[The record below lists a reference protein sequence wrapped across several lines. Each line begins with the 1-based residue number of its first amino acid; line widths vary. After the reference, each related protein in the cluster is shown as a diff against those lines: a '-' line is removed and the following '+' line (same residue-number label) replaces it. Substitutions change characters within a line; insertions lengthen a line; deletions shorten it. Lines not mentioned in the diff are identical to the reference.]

1 MALQPGEIIDG
12 KYRIIREL
20 GSGSM
25 GAVYEGENVRIRRRV
40 AIKVLLPAVAKKGD
54 VVKRF
59 EREAQAA
66 GRIGSEHIVE
76 VLDLGTLADGGFYM
90 VMEFLEGTTL
100 GDRIKKKGRLEPR
113 ELVPIV
119 QQLLYGLEMAHEAR
133 IIHRDL
139 KPDNI
144 FLVREHAGQKDFV
157 KILDFG
163 VSKFNP
169 LTDDDGMSMTRT
181 GTVMGTPFYMAP
193 EQAKGSKDVDH
204 RSDLYSVGVILYQ
217 AVTGQ
222 VPFHAGTFNELIFKI
237 VLEQPPPPESYVPD
251 LDPAFGRLIR
261 RAMSRDPDQ
270 RFATSS
276 EFAQAL
282 SVWLHTGRADGAEHP
297 PPPEVGDEPL
307 DGMSTRVANP
317 DPEAG
322 RMTAIVQPKGPG
334 TEIMDPGDAPLGG
347 GTEMMDP
354 PSRLPPPSR
363 RRPPPRPKTAP
374 LPQVS
379 GPGTIP
385 MAKPPPSSLRMPGA
399 VPVPEGHD
407 PALWSG
413 EGQSEVAVPPPPGM
427 PLGMTPTPPP
437 EAMQKITDRPLSPNM
452 PTPVGRRSPYYEA
465 NYEEE
470 PVVAGVPR
478 RSNNRAVAWVV
489 GGVIAAGLAAAAFAV
504 VTVDDGSTDDA
515 AQAAESPAP
524 TEEESTTPEPA
535 LDLDADDGAVATT
548 DESDTSPTPEEDEP
562 GDDDETEAA
571 SDAGDAGD
579 AGDDEPVSTKPA
591 PAPTKVA
598 ARPTP
603 RPAPVAPR
611 PSPKT
616 APAPAPAP
624 KPTTNPKPGPKPTT
638 GRKIKTEL

>member
-100 GDRIKKKGRLEPR
+100 GDRIKKKGRLHPR

-119 QQLLYGLEMAHEAR
+119 QQLLFGLEMAHEAR
-133 IIHRDL
+133 IVHRDL

-144 FLVREHAGQKDFV
+144 FLVREYSGQKDFV

-193 EQAKGSKDVDH
+193 EQAKGAKDVDH

-261 RAMSRDPDQ
+261 RAMARDPDQ
-270 RFATSS
+270 RFTNAS
-276 EFAQAL
+276 EFAKAM
-282 SVWLHTGRADGAEHP
+282 SVWLHTGRAEGENVP
-297 PPPEVGDEPL
+297 PPPEVGGDAL
-307 DGMSTRVANP
+307 DGMATRVADP
-317 DPEAG
+317 DTDAG
-322 RMTAIVQPKGPG
+322 LRTAVVAPRGAG
-334 TEIMDPGDAPLGG
+334 TEIMTPGDAPLGG
-347 GTEMMDP
+347 GTEMMAP
-354 PSRLPPPSR
+354 PSRPPSPSA

-374 LPQVS
+374 LPEVPS
-379 GPGTIP
+379 GPSTIP
-385 MAKPPPSSLRMPGA
+385 MASPSLEMPDA
-399 VPVPEGHD
+399 MPVPDGHD
-407 PALWSG
+407 PSTWS
-413 EGQSEVAVPPPPGM
+413 SEVPPPPGM
-427 PLGMTPTPPP
+427 PANMTPET
-437 EAMQKITDRPLSPNM
+437 AQRITDRPLSPHM
-452 PTPVGRRSPYYEA
+452 PTPVGRRSPHHDA
-465 NYEEE
+465 QPVGYEEE
-470 PVVAGVPR
+470 AIDGVPR
-478 RSNNRAVAWVV
+478 RTNNRGVAWVV
-489 GGVIAAGLAAAAFAV
+489 GGAVAFALAAAAVALV
-504 VTVDDGSTDDA
+504 VIDAPGDGARA
-515 AQAAESPAP
+515 AGQPQPSPAP
-524 TEEESTTPEPA
+524 SEAEAPDEET
-535 LDLDADDGAVATT
+535 
-548 DESDTSPTPEEDEP
+548 EDEP
-562 GDDDETEAA
+562 IADLDDDTVAAAEGEDVEEEPGAET
-571 SDAGDAGD
+571 SNR
-579 AGDDEPVSTKPA
+579 DEPSPADEHPVSTKPSLP
-591 PAPTKVA
+591 PAKVA
-598 ARPTP
+598 VTPKP
-603 RPAPVAPR
+603 RPAPSPPPPPR
-611 PSPKT
+611 T
-616 APAPAPAP
+616 APEPQTPKPTAP
-624 KPTTNPKPGPKPTT
+624 KPTS